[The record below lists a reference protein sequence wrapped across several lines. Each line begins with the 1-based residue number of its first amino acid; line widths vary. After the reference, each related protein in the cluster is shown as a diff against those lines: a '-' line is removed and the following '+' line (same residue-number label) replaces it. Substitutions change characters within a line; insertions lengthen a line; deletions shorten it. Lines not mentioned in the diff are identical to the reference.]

1 MEGLDPQHPVEL
13 LDRSEHG
20 TLLKEYYSLPN
31 RDVLVE
37 RLLRFYFEGCTY
49 LCYVIEPV
57 AWFAEWRRECAD
69 TTKTNIVTLA
79 TAYMMLAIAMNYLPD
94 RDSLIAHL
102 PQDVSPVELG
112 RRWYTASLNC
122 ISRYRSLGAPPS
134 IEYIEL
140 LLLRAQYRSISE
152 TNSTEL
158 WSVKSDIGAVATAL
172 ALHRDPGKWD
182 LAPSQIERRRW

>member
-1 MEGLDPQHPVEL
+1 MEL

-20 TLLKEYYSLPN
+20 ALLQEYCGLPN

-37 RLLRFYFEGCTY
+37 RLLHFFFDSCTY

-57 AWFAEWRRECAD
+57 AWLAEWRRDCAD
-69 TTKTNIVTLA
+69 TAETNVITLA
-79 TAYMMLAIAMNYLPD
+79 TAYMMLAIAMNYLPEG
-94 RDSLIAHL
+94 DSLIAHL
-102 PQDVSPVELG
+102 PQEVTPVELG
-112 RRWYTASLNC
+112 RRLYTASLDC
-122 ISRYRSLGAPPS
+122 ISRYRSLRAPPS

-140 LLLRAQYRSISE
+140 LLLRAQYCSISE
-152 TNSTEL
+152 TNSTET

-172 ALHRDPGKWD
+172 ALHRDPGRWN